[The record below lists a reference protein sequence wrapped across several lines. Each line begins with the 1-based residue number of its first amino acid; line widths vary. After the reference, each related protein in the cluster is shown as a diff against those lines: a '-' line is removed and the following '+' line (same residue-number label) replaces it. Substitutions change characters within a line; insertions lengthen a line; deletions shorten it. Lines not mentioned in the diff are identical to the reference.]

1 MKKYFFLVRKEKL
14 EALKEG
20 VVRDMGVLEVVG
32 LMPNM
37 AINFIDYDFNPRGQY
52 VEPEKFIV
60 SLSTVFP
67 RKEVK
72 SRLKEYGVFRIKT
85 EPKFY
90 DKPNMWV
97 YV

>member
-20 VVRDMGVLEVVG
+20 VRDMGVLEVAG
-32 LMPNM
+32 LMPKM
-37 AINFIDYDFNPRGQY
+37 AINLIDYDFNPRGQY

-90 DKPNMWV
+90 IKPNMWV
-97 YV
+97 CV